1 MSRGIGLFSC
11 ERPENADELSLCV
24 TSAVFIQLR
33 VWFYLLHLATRD
45 EEVQKNGYIVI
56 NSIKGFDVSKH
67 YDRMLGKQSF
77 DLVKKAMPA
86 PLRASH
92 ACLGL
97 SMPAIKLVAPS
108 SRQMAGK
115 HIRLRAVSHAGSNQE
130 MLDSMAN
137 YGLFAPN
144 ICEHLGGGF
153 TQDNLLDWVGEQKSK
168 ENESLSRF
176 GEESSLEP

>member
-1 MSRGIGLFSC
+1 
-11 ERPENADELSLCV
+11 
-24 TSAVFIQLR
+24 
-33 VWFYLLHLATRD
+33 LLHVATRD
-45 EEVQKNGYIVI
+45 EQVQKNGYIII
-56 NSIKGFDVSKH
+56 NSIKVRKRSWMRHNMAGGRIGLILFRFNPQGFDVSKH

-115 HIRLRAVSHAGSNQE
+115 RIRLRAVSHAGSNQE

-137 YGLFAPN
+137 YDLFAPN
-144 ICEHLGGGF
+144 ICEHLGGSF
-153 TQDNLLDWVGEQKSK
+153 TQDNLLDWVGEQKGK
-168 ENESLSRF
+168 ENESL
-176 GEESSLEP
+176 GQ